1 MAHAI
6 FLSIDGGKSI
16 KGNTTVTKHK
26 DKIEVQSFNYGVA
39 HPYTGNESAG
49 ERSHS
54 DVSVSKVSDTASAE
68 LLLACIQGTVFK
80 EVKFEFYRDD
90 RTTTEQAFS
99 TLTLTNAVVTSFQT
113 SGSVGD
119 GSPGLNE
126 SLSFGFAQMHFEIL
140 KKSASDKYRTTD
152 EKHT

>member
-6 FLSIDGGKSI
+6 FLTIDGGKSI

-26 DKIEVQSFNYGVA
+26 DKIEIQGFSYGVS
-39 HPYTGNESAG
+39 HPYSGNESAG
-49 ERSHS
+49 ERAHS
-54 DVSVSKVSDTASAE
+54 DISLVKTSDTASAE
-68 LLLACIQGTVFK
+68 LLLACIQGTLFK
-80 EVKFEFYRDD
+80 EVKIEFYRDD
-90 RTTTEQAFS
+90 RTTTEQAFA
-99 TLTLTNAVVTSFQT
+99 TLTLTNAVVTGFQT
-113 SGSVGD
+113 SGAAGD

>member
-26 DKIEVQSFNYGVA
+26 DKIEVQSFSYGVT

-54 DVSVSKVSDTASAE
+54 DVNISKVSDTSSAE

-80 EVKFEFYRDD
+80 EIKFEFYRDD

-113 SGSVGD
+113 GGAVGD
-119 GSPGLNE
+119 GSSGLNE
-126 SLSFGFAQMHFEIL
+126 TISFGFAQMHFEIL